1 MEPELWTE
9 NEEVQESDDSLL
21 VDFRPHLQ
29 AQILRAADRLHE
41 CRMVIGSQF
50 TMNPY
55 LHDAYVRAGNDLQ
68 SLIEK
73 WDKYFRGEPF
83 ARHVFLADP
92 YAGVDWRPRP

>member
-9 NEEVQESDDSLL
+9 NGRMQELDDSLL

-29 AQILRAADRLHE
+29 AQILRAAERLHE
-41 CRMVIGSQF
+41 CRMVIRSQF
-50 TMNPY
+50 AMNPY

-73 WDKYFRGEPF
+73 WNKYFRGEPF
-83 ARHVFLADP
+83 ARPVFLADM